1 MSFSCMYWI
10 EFTGSRIVFTCLVLF
25 ANFGLLSV
33 CGFVLYERWYVHLS
47 DSQTKDKADISFSV
61 FL

>member
-1 MSFSCMYWI
+1 MYWI
-10 EFTGSRIVFTCLVLF
+10 EFTGSHIVFTRLVLL

-33 CGFVLYERWYVHLS
+33 CGFVLYERWYVHLL
-47 DSQTKDKADISFSV
+47 DIQTKGQPDIKFSV